1 MSKRTAIDY
10 DTQEVLG
17 ISCEELKP
25 WAVHTF
31 SWGTAV
37 KHEKGEWDS
46 IFIGE
51 IKIDVSTLVVEIR
64 DAGILIKG
72 VINNE

>member
-1 MSKRTAIDY
+1 MSKRTAFDY
-10 DTQEVLG
+10 DIEKVLG

-31 SWGTAV
+31 DWGTAV

-46 IFIGE
+46 IFIDE
-51 IKIDVSTLVVEIR
+51 MKIDVSTLDVEIR

-72 VINNE
+72 KKER

>member
-1 MSKRTAIDY
+1 MSKRTAFDY
-10 DTQEVLG
+10 DIEKVLG

-25 WAVHTF
+25 WAVYTF
-31 SWGTAV
+31 DWGTAV

-46 IFIGE
+46 IFIGGM
-51 IKIDVSTLVVEIR
+51 KIDVSTLDVEIR

-72 VINNE
+72 KKGD